1 MFLKI
6 VIEEFK
12 CQFKLFYFMSGEQL
26 SVDYKILLIYGTDS
40 MMLIP
45 EVTKQHEVFA
55 FTLILLEYSR
65 ATGCVMF

>member
-1 MFLKI
+1 
-6 VIEEFK
+6 
-12 CQFKLFYFMSGEQL
+12 MSGEQL